1 MTASIARLAVAAAAL
16 AAISLSLAA
25 PAGATGTVRIFEPD
39 GTTKTYMN
47 VRIEIRDA
55 AMAITSNDG
64 QGTLVLGKA
73 ACTKVGELLRCLP
86 YDATLLQNGTRLHI
100 ALASGTVWLNPSG
113 TTQALSHSSVQ
124 LPPKGV
130 LLAVKTKRGTYVT
143 MTGTVDEVQ
152 R

>member
-1 MTASIARLAVAAAAL
+1 MTGFIERRAVAAAAL
-16 AAISLSLAA
+16 AALSLTA
-25 PAGATGTVRIFEPD
+25 PAGATGTVRIAQPD
-39 GTTKTYMN
+39 GTTKTYTN
-47 VRIEIRDA
+47 VRIAIRDA
-55 AMAITSNDG
+55 AMAITSSDG

-86 YDATLLQNGTRLHI
+86 YDATLLQNGTRLHV

-113 TTQALSHSSVQ
+113 TTQPMSHSSAQ

-130 LLAVKTKRGTYVT
+130 MLAVKTKRGTYVT
-143 MTGTVDEVQ
+143 LTGTVDEVQ